1 MTASSLLGNVLPL
14 VVPFLT
20 QQDKLNVAY
29 ANYELYQAVVPLL
42 YQKLL
47 FTGRPLVD
55 SEGSWTN
62 IGSLKN
68 PLISDKK
75 HREVYTLRQELLLQ
89 TLTLNKE
96 LARYVEQVVVVDQEI
111 LRDLAHVLSQC
122 PNLTRFEVPQPD
134 RWFAEICKR
143 PLESFVVTDLD
154 QLCHLPATVKR
165 LKLGVLKSES
175 LSVFDRQQALKKIYS
190 LDALGLVSD
199 EPSITT
205 FLKFL
210 QPFARLRLTS
220 LSIVYYHGYNDYNHV
235 SRTLVQQL
243 LDKTDPATLREL
255 EMVLGCDEMACG
267 CLGEFC
273 RYLVSKAF
281 DLRRLAILQR
291 TVHRDHN
298 YTEKFD
304 VAVTSLLASMPNNE
318 RLTELYIKHTPP
330 LDAMIVHGFEG
341 NYNKRR
347 DLYHSTLPH
356 LRGLERLV
364 CPTFVWSLACYEQ
377 LMSDLLWNG
386 CTCDH
391 CESFLSLFD
400 EFIMKHHYYDA
411 ASGLEKDVISP
422 CFFSCAAATLA
433 ARFVGSP
440 LEHLPMLDVYWNFH
454 SLLNMDHDAG
464 YDCQFNQS
472 FFRHLAA
479 CISHFLQDYV
489 HEVSRTNPNLWHVNF
504 NGIVFDKSDSWVC
517 KNEKVYRSQ

>member
-143 PLESFVVTDLD
+143 PLESFVVTELD

-165 LKLGVLKSES
+165 LKLGVLRSES
-175 LSVFDRQQALKKIYS
+175 ISVFDRQQALKKIYS

>member
-143 PLESFVVTDLD
+143 PLESFVVTELD

-210 QPFARLRLTS
+210 QPFARLKLTS

-504 NGIVFDKSDSWVC
+504 NGIVFDRSDSWVC

>member
-1 MTASSLLGNVLPL
+1 MTSSSLLGSVLPL
-14 VVPFLT
+14 VVPFLA
-20 QQDKLNVAY
+20 QQDKLNAAY
-29 ANYELYQAVVPLL
+29 ASYELYAAVVPLL
-42 YQKLL
+42 YRKLL

-75 HREVYTLRQELLLQ
+75 HSEMYTLRQELLLQ

-96 LARYVEQVVVVDQEI
+96 LARCVEQVVVVDQEI
-111 LRDLAHVLSQC
+111 LQDLAQVLSRC
-122 PNLTRFEVPQPD
+122 PNLRRFEVPQPD
-134 RWFAEICKR
+134 RWLGEIYTK
-143 PLESFVVTDLD
+143 PLESFVVTELD
-154 QLCHLPATVKR
+154 QLCHLPDTVRR

-175 LSVFDRQQALKKIYS
+175 LSVFDRQRALKKIYS
-190 LDALGLVSD
+190 LDALELAAD

-205 FLKFL
+205 FLKFV
-210 QPFARLRLTS
+210 QPFARLRLRS

-243 LDKTDPATLREL
+243 LDKTDLATLREL

-273 RYLVSKAF
+273 HHLVSRPF

-318 RLTELYIKHTPP
+318 RLAELYIKHAPP

-347 DLYHSTLPH
+347 DLYHSTLPQ

-433 ARFVGSP
+433 ARFVGRP

-464 YDCQFNQS
+464 YECRFNQS

-504 NGIVFDKSDSWVC
+504 SGIVFEKADFWVC
-517 KNEKVYRSQ
+517 KNEKVYRVQ